1 MKISLLW
8 LSVITIILGEKQ
20 PIYIPYDY
28 YDLWLVVGS
37 NSTGRLFFNPIP
49 DSRRIFIWKPYN
61 ASIPP
66 TLFFEDYPEILQ
78 DDLPTTSSEVFEGT
92 VPSYVPNTSP
102 TTLEEIEETLSPT
115 HPSGYF
121 PLDTVAT
128 AALERPP
135 PKKHKN
141 ATNNV
146 PGMSLLQ
153 LHSSLQLAEMM
164 KTLSPQTATPNL
176 PVPPQRNETA
186 TTRLPSTAEIV
197 DAKEE
202 IDLTREGSRLYQLR
216 KEKTRLKRQ
225 ISPDAATELNL
236 NDAQLNS
243 LQAQVN
249 RRFLTGYDCANPQ
262 EVKPISSFI
271 QDPCEPIGANDQDNY
286 EIGDKAQY
294 QIVQYETRREFKGT
308 RCELRMSRFTYY
320 CGNADHASPYPQ
332 ETYYKKSKTLRWEQC
347 RDLATLGQYIAGDD
361 KTYTVAR
368 NTRTEVPYFAYGSA
382 TAYTGFQGAQIS
394 CTGNTM
400 LIDGKEIH
408 HMVMYI
414 TEEILY
420 RDETFVTR
428 DNEDTVVAH
437 YDNVRLTCPI
447 EEQQCVGN
455 DVTYVWRVPLKEHC
469 PLYHVRFF
477 EGQMIKHQVD
487 GLTVQTNK
495 IVIST
500 DQSNVRFVVKG
511 KKEECDQ
518 AFLTTNYPDVMIRDT
533 MLNGAVDRNLVKRPM
548 PKDELQ
554 LSNFITNRDDFV
566 YHAINRK
573 MKQEFFSVLRDDCRE
588 TLRKIKTEHF
598 LERQLPGLHTY
609 RLGGSNYLTAA
620 GEVAYFY
627 KCQPRLVAAIRA
639 DTCYDALP
647 VEIAS
652 QNDTLTTY
660 FQADGHEA
668 IVPRFY
674 IEPLTHRLTSVAKK
688 VPCLSKFFARYQDLF
703 GQWFA
708 VTPSISPTEP
718 PGKLDLEALI
728 KKATFDDSSDVD
740 LSRGGIYEPEAVDDL
755 ITWLEGNRRQEVIMH
770 QITKQVGDLSPG
782 QYITPRLMFPPHTLP
797 GGSWHTFILGKLWGA
812 IRGLGEIFSSIFGL
826 LIVGRLVWYLIK
838 VLMNC
843 SYIHSVHGCS
853 AQLAW
858 SFCTEVFFTRLY
870 RREQKSS
877 AERSDNDPTSKPK
890 VPVRNRIFNF
900 GNIFSKNVSDT
911 DRTETPSTGIP
922 VPMNPLRRSHSV
934 SHLRKDTVSTCPNR
948 LQSQLDRAFAAF
960 QPCPP
965 GISRSPFPPD
975 YVNDQR
981 VGSPL
986 DGTRATP
993 SAPVD
998 VNEISRAGAEPPPL
1012 PDRNRTPNRFAF
1024 TPIITPEA
1032 RIPPIPNRDPVINR
1046 TPSGDPPPLPS
1057 R

>member
-1 MKISLLW
+1 MKIILL
-8 LSVITIILGEKQ
+8 LHLTLTTLVYGEKE
-20 PIYIPYDY
+20 PYYVPYNY
-28 YDLWLVVGS
+28 YDLWMVVGS
-37 NSTGRLFFNPIP
+37 NASGQLYFNPTP
-49 DSRRIFIWKPYN
+49 DSRRIFIWRPYN
-61 ASIPP
+61 VSIPP
-66 TLFFEDYPEILQ
+66 TLFFEDYPTILQ
-78 DDLPTTSSEVFEGT
+78 DDLPTTSSGIFEGI
-92 VPSYVPNTSP
+92 VSPSFSRTSP
-102 TTLEEIEETLSPT
+102 TTLEEIEEKLPPARSSG
-115 HPSGYF
+115 HLPSESHS
-121 PLDTVAT
+121 TS
-128 AALERPP
+128 ALERPP
-135 PKKHKN
+135 PGRNTSEN
-141 ATNNV
+141 ATTSI

-153 LHSSLQLAEMM
+153 LHPSLKLAELM
-164 KTLSPQTATPNL
+164 KTLSPNSMTPNL
-176 PVPPQRNETA
+176 PVPPQRNGTF
-186 TTRLPSTAEIV
+186 TPRPPSTAKIALAR
-197 DAKEE
+197 DE
-202 IDLTREGSRLYQLR
+202 IDLTKEGSRLYRIR
-216 KEKTRLKRQ
+216 KEKLRIKRQ
-225 ISPDAATELNL
+225 ISPDAATELSL

-249 RRFLTGYDCANPQ
+249 RRFLTGYDCTNPQ

-271 QDPCEPIGANDQDNY
+271 QDPCEPIGENNQDNY
-286 EIGDKAQY
+286 DIGDKTQY
-294 QIVQYETRREFKGT
+294 QIVQYETRREFQGT
-308 RCELRMSRFTYY
+308 RCEHRVSKFTYY

-332 ETYYKKSKTLRWEQC
+332 ETYYHKPKTLHWDQC
-347 RDLATLGQYIAGDD
+347 KELASLGRYTAGDD
-361 KTYTVAR
+361 RTYDVNR

-408 HMVMYI
+408 HMVMFI
-414 TEEILY
+414 VEEILY

-428 DNEDTVVAH
+428 DDEDTVVAH

-447 EEQQCVGN
+447 EDQQCVGG
-455 DVTYVWRVPLKEHC
+455 DVTYIWRVPLKEHC
-469 PLYHVRFF
+469 PLYHIRFF

-487 GLTVQTNK
+487 GLTSHTNK
-495 IVIST
+495 IVMST

-518 AFLTTNYPDVMIRDT
+518 SFLTTNYPDVMIREA
-533 MLNGAVDRNLVKRPM
+533 MLNGAIDRNLVKRPM

-566 YHAINRK
+566 YHAINQK
-573 MKQEFFSVLRDDCRE
+573 MKREFFSVLRDDCRE

-647 VEIAS
+647 VEIARENS
-652 QNDTLTTY
+652 TLTTY

-668 IVPRFY
+668 VVPKFY
-674 IEPLTHRLTSVAKK
+674 IEPL
-688 VPCLSKFFARYQDLF
+688 
-703 GQWFA
+703 
-708 VTPSISPTEP
+708 TEP
-718 PGKLDLEALI
+718 PGKLDLEALR
-728 KKATFDDSSDVD
+728 KKVSFDDSSDVD

-853 AQLAW
+853 AQLAC

-870 RREQKSS
+870 RKDQRS
-877 AERSDNDPTSKPK
+877 ASERSDNDPSSKPK
-890 VPVRNRIFNF
+890 LPLRNRLFNF
-900 GNIFSKNVSDT
+900 GNLLSRNEGDNNRSD
-911 DRTETPSTGIP
+911 TPSTAVP
-922 VPMNPLRRSHSV
+922 VPIPMNPLRRSQSV
-934 SHLRKDTVSTCPNR
+934 SQLRKNTISTCPNR

-965 GISRSPFPPD
+965 GMPRSPFPPD

-998 VNEISRAGAEPPPL
+998 VNEIIRAGPEPPPL
-1012 PDRNRTPNRFAF
+1012 PERNRTPNPRGPFAF
-1024 TPIITPEA
+1024 TPIPTGEE
-1032 RIPPIPNRDPVINR
+1032 IPPIPNRDPIIRR
-1046 TPSGDPPPLPS
+1046 TPSGDPPPLPG